1 MRSCVFLAMWL
12 AAAGAIAGGSNY
24 GVAPG
29 TRDFAGKVSEW
40 PVPTPK
46 FARDPAPGPDGNIYI
61 TVMFAD
67 RIARFDT
74 KTHQFKEWDLPSGAH
89 PHGLLVDSSGK
100 VWYTGNGKGVIGEL
114 DPATGKVIEHRP
126 PSGGNPLD
134 GRGTPPSRATS
145 WHGLGARVRNGHQP
159 EGRAAQRFETPRIEP
174 EDNRAKS
181 GHHVDDHR
189 QVER

>member
-74 KTHQFKEWDLPSGAH
+74 KTHNVNEWDLPA
-89 PHGLLVDSSGK
+89 
-100 VWYTGNGKGVIGEL
+100 
-114 DPATGKVIEHRP
+114 
-126 PSGGNPLD
+126 
-134 GRGTPPSRATS
+134 
-145 WHGLGARVRNGHQP
+145 
-159 EGRAAQRFETPRIEP
+159 
-174 EDNRAKS
+174 
-181 GHHVDDHR
+181 GHHPPR
-189 QVER
+189 PLGGTSAQV